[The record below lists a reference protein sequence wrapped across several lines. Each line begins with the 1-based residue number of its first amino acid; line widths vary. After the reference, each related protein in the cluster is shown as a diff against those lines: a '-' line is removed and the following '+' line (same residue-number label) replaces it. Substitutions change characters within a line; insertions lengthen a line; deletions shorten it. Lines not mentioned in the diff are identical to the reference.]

1 MLLYNKLYK
10 HILYILIISIFIG
23 NSTRACESFIRYIS
37 DGDLLNENMPFYK
50 NMTYLSAISNIFGA
64 EYGYGFS
71 LSSHS
76 TDSIMMDRQLPAH
89 HLAFDIGWMGIGG
102 SSCRILD
109 FGVKGRY
116 EYGFDARSYGTHR
129 FGIETYYHSPLF
141 NIQGW
146 QVASVVFGVGGR
158 LDNIGINGGTYID
171 AGMLILP
178 SSPVHASLVFRSDFI
193 TNAPT
198 QHSVQLSL
206 RFPFAVYPAAAIT
219 AVALPIYIPVYI
231 PAALIAPF
239 FNK

>member
-23 NSTRACESFIRYIS
+23 NSAKACESFIRYIS
-37 DGDLLNENMPFYK
+37 DVDLLNENMPFSK

-116 EYGFDARSYGTHR
+116 EYSFDVRSYGTHR

-171 AGMLILP
+171 AGLLILP

-193 TNAPT
+193 TIAPS

-231 PAALIAPF
+231 PAALIAPA

>member
-64 EYGYGFS
+64 EYGYSFS

-109 FGVKGRY
+109 FGVKGKKQ
-116 EYGFDARSYGTHR
+116 
-129 FGIETYYHSPLF
+129 
-141 NIQGW
+141 IQ
-146 QVASVVFGVGGR
+146 
-158 LDNIGINGGTYID
+158 I
-171 AGMLILP
+171 
-178 SSPVHASLVFRSDFI
+178 
-193 TNAPT
+193 
-198 QHSVQLSL
+198 
-206 RFPFAVYPAAAIT
+206 
-219 AVALPIYIPVYI
+219 IYKK
-231 PAALIAPF
+231 L
-239 FNK
+239 